1 VALRKD
7 GRFALEEEQTATETS
22 PGLGYRLGYS
32 AKWSGS
38 YRLFRSGQGGS
49 NFLVQFKAVRS
60 DGASTQAEASE
71 EACVLKGVLAGDGL
85 SLVLLPGNKNGVLSY
100 GRPQWRR

>member
-7 GRFALEEEQTATETS
+7 GRFALEEEQTEND

-49 NFLVQFKAVRS
+49 NFFVEFKAVRS
-60 DGASTQAEASE
+60 DGAEASE

-85 SLVLLPGNKNGVLSY
+85 SLALLPGNKNGVLSY